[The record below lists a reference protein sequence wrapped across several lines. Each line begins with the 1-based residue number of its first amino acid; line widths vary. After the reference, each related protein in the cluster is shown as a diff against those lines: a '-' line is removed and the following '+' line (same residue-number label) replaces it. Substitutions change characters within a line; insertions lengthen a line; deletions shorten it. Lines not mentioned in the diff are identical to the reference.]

1 MAFNV
6 TYNDEDFEIDN
17 FTKVL
22 LFQQIIDMEIDK
34 NIKSLLLYIHRKT
47 LCFDKLHDRLAMFHL
62 QKKLQLSEL
71 TLRKIIKEAE
81 TKDLIKITRSRGG
94 DMKSS
99 KRFNLFMISPSLLS
113 ELIDNIL
120 EIREENGFN

>member
-1 MAFNV
+1 MSFTV
-6 TYNDEDFEIDN
+6 TYNDDDFEIDN

-22 LFQQIIDMEIDK
+22 LFQQIVDLEIDK

-47 LCFDKLHDRLAMFHL
+47 LCFDKLQDRLAMYHL
-62 QKKLQLSEL
+62 QKKLQLSDV
-71 TLRKIIKEAE
+71 TLRKVVKEAE
-81 TKDLIKITRSRGG
+81 QKDLIKIKRSVGG

-113 ELIDNIL
+113 ELIENIL
-120 EIREENGFN
+120 YIREENDFK

>member
-1 MAFNV
+1 MAFTV
-6 TYNDEDFEIDN
+6 TYNDEPFEIDN

-22 LFQQIIDMEIDK
+22 LFQQIVDMEVDK

-47 LCFDKLHDRLAMFHL
+47 LCFDKLQDRLAMYHL

-81 TKDLIKITRSRGG
+81 KKDLIKIERSAGG
-94 DMKSS
+94 DMKSN
-99 KRFNLFMISPSLLS
+99 KRFNLFMISPTLLS

-120 EIREENGFN
+120 EIRELNDFK